1 MAATGMY
8 EDLEESENSG
18 DSIIYR
24 ENVLDK
30 LDGEVDEKL
39 PSKIVGLNELD
50 LKKLENVSNETKEL
64 FNYVQDFIPKDI
76 DLERKWK
83 VFVPD
88 YIASC
93 GDLDAFLKVDKPGF
107 EVIKLGLKVLDEPS
121 RVQSDPA
128 IIELQLKTLSK
139 QPRTKSATLVKKLT
153 GDKNL
158 DKNIDKW
165 IASINDLQLAKP
177 STSVQY
183 KKPMPEVAEI
193 LKVR

>member
-1 MAATGMY
+1 MMAATGMY

-24 ENVLDK
+24 ENVLDR

-39 PSKIVGLNELD
+39 PNKSLGLNELNSEE
-50 LKKLENVSNETKEL
+50 LEKVSTETKEL
-64 FNYVQDFIPKDI
+64 FIHVQDFVPKDI
-76 DLERKWK
+76 DLECKWK

-93 GDLDAFLKVDKPGF
+93 GDLDAFLKVENPGW
-107 EVIKLGLKVLDEPS
+107 EEIKVGLKVLDEPS

-165 IASINDLQLAKP
+165 IASINDLQSAKP

-183 KKPMPEVAEI
+183 KKPMPEVADV
-193 LKVR
+193 LKV